1 MENKTLQLKDICG
14 YLPYGLKCQGMGE
27 WEEGEDYVDESIP
40 KIFTMSGICTDSNGE
55 RYVEGM
61 YGNDM
66 HAIYFPDDF
75 FPILYPIDYLYKPI
89 THKGKEIIPI
99 VELAK
104 ITMQD
109 AIRKEYW
116 KPEDFVL
123 VGNQVKLGNY
133 TFFYE
138 KRECFSWS
146 YKYSDLNDQ
155 TALYQLQLFDLC
167 HELKIDIRGLIP
179 QGLAVSVDE
188 LEVNPYK

>member
-1 MENKTLQLKDICG
+1 MVTLQLKDICS
-14 YLPYGLKCQGMGE
+14 YLPYELKVQRRFCDG
-27 WEEGEDYVDESIP
+27 ESIYLETWTADEIM
-40 KIFTMSGICTDSNGE
+40 KIWGIDKLLCDK
-55 RYVEGM
+55 
-61 YGNDM
+61 
-66 HAIYFPDDF
+66 IK
-75 FPILYPIDYLYKPI
+75 PILRPMSDLTKPI
-89 THKGKEIIPI
+89 THNGKEIIPI

-123 VGNQVKLGNY
+123 VGDKVKLGNY

-155 TALYQLQLFDLC
+155 TALYQLQIFDLI

-188 LEVNPYK
+188 FEVNPYK

>member
-1 MENKTLQLKDICG
+1 MVTLQLKDICG
-14 YLPYGLKCQGMGE
+14 YIPYGLV
-27 WEEGEDYVDESIP
+27 VDTPDGLVTAKGIDTIDN
-40 KIFTMSGICTDSNGE
+40 IFGFAYWKDGKREISFSVDCK
-55 RYVEGM
+55 
-61 YGNDM
+61 
-66 HAIYFPDDF
+66 
-75 FPILYPIDYLYKPI
+75 PILYPTDYLYKPI
-89 THKGKEIIPI
+89 THNGEEIIPI

-104 ITMQD
+104 IGMQD

-123 VGNQVKLGNY
+123 VGDKVKLGNY

-155 TALYQLQLFDLC
+155 TALYQLQILDLIY
-167 HELKIDIRGLIP
+167 ELKIDIRGLIP

>member
-1 MENKTLQLKDICG
+1 MVTLQLKDICG
-14 YLPYGLKCQGMGE
+14 YIPYDLIGQSTVGKTLNRIISITKG
-27 WEEGEDYVDESIP
+27 DYNELIRIMP
-40 KIFTMSGICTDSNGE
+40 IEK
-55 RYVEGM
+55 
-61 YGNDM
+61 GND
-66 HAIYFPDDF
+66 FPIHVSNIK
-75 FPILYPIDYLYKPI
+75 PILYPIDYLYKPMI
-89 THKGKEIIPI
+89 KNGEEIIPI

-123 VGNQVKLGNY
+123 VGDKVKLGNY

-155 TALYQLQLFDLC
+155 TALYQLQIFDLI